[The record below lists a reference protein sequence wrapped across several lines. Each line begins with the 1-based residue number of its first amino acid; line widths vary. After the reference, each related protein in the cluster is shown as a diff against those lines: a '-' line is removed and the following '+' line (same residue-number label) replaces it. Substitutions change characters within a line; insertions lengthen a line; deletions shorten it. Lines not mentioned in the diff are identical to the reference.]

1 MSTLCI
7 LIERG
12 LAVAYFSSLNMT
24 TFYSRE
30 MEKKTNQL
38 PLFLYI
44 SFNNV
49 SIYMHSCLTPT
60 LSLKFSEVLNVS
72 YPFFQTLKVRSLFTL
87 NMLNHYQVFSLNML
101 NHYQD
106 D

>member
-1 MSTLCI
+1 
-7 LIERG
+7 
-12 LAVAYFSSLNMT
+12 
-24 TFYSRE
+24 
-30 MEKKTNQL
+30 
-38 PLFLYI
+38 
-44 SFNNV
+44 
-49 SIYMHSCLTPT
+49 MHSCLTPT
-60 LSLKFSEVLNVS
+60 LSLKFFEVLNVF